1 MKELTGTTVV
11 RVDGSS
17 KIYEG
22 RYLDAD
28 CAVVGRTV
36 TAAAPLDQTLSSY
49 IAIECKLMRI
59 ETVSLAAAA
68 PRVPSPSAVAA

>member
-1 MKELTGTTVV
+1 MKELAGTVGAE
-11 RVDGSS
+11 R
-17 KIYEG
+17 
-22 RYLDAD
+22 RYPDAE

-36 TAAAPLDQTLSSY
+36 TVAARSLLELDHTPLIY

-68 PRVPSPSAVAA
+68 PRVPSPSAVVA

>member
-1 MKELTGTTVV
+1 MKELTGTVV
-11 RVDGSS
+11 VKYTS
-17 KIYEG
+17 EG
-22 RYLDAD
+22 AD

-36 TAAAPLDQTLSSY
+36 TAAAPLDQTLRSY

-68 PRVPSPSAVAA
+68 PRVPSPSAVVA